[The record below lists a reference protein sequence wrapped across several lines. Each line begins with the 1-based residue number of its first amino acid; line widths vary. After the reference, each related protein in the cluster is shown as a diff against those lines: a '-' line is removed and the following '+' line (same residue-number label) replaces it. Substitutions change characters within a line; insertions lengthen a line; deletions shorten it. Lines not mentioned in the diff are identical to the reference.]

1 MSNFLQCDEVL
12 KGLNVEAVKT
22 LQKTT
27 NKSEREVFDM
37 KIKLSK
43 LIGKSIEWYNSPDG
57 KIQRE
62 LSEVTWNVSDM
73 AKEVYTTKCVR
84 H

>member
-12 KGLNVEAVKT
+12 KGLNVEEVKT

-43 LIGKSIEWYNSPDG
+43 LIGKSI
-57 KIQRE
+57 
-62 LSEVTWNVSDM
+62 
-73 AKEVYTTKCVR
+73 
-84 H
+84 